1 MANIVKMVDPIVS
14 MVEITKLPKPAV
26 PTEETAR
33 VPARAVLMVA
43 AVPPPAII
51 AMTQR
56 KKGEISVNCMAKS
69 KVPAMVARGI
79 ERLSNMLSING
90 M

>member
-14 MVEITKLPKPAV
+14 MVDIIKLPIPAV
-26 PTEETAR
+26 PAEETAR

-51 AMTQR
+51 AMAQR
-56 KKGEISVNCMAKS
+56 ENGEISVNCMAKS
-69 KVPAMVARGI
+69 RVPAIAARGI